1 MFCYRRIN
9 LTLHTKLLYFL
20 HMSEVER
27 QEFEALKSRVEKL
40 EREKAEF
47 YTFLKRAFM
56 TIVHFIDRKFEL
68 KIETL

>member
-1 MFCYRRIN
+1 
-9 LTLHTKLLYFL
+9 
-20 HMSEVER
+20 MSEDER
-27 QEFEALKSRVEKL
+27 KEFEALRARVEQL

-56 TIVHFIDRKFEL
+56 TMVHFIDRKFEL

>member
-1 MFCYRRIN
+1 MYVD
-9 LTLHTKLLYFL
+9 LTPRAEMLYSE
-20 HMSEVER
+20 HMSEAER
-27 QEFEALKSRVEKL
+27 NEFEALKSRVEKL
-40 EREKAEF
+40 EREKEEF

>member
-1 MFCYRRIN
+1 
-9 LTLHTKLLYFL
+9 
-20 HMSEVER
+20 MSEVER

>member
-1 MFCYRRIN
+1 M
-9 LTLHTKLLYFL
+9 LYFEG
-20 HMSEVER
+20 MSEDER
-27 QEFEALKSRVEKL
+27 KEFESLRARVEKL

-56 TIVHFIDRKFEL
+56 TVVHFIDRKFEL